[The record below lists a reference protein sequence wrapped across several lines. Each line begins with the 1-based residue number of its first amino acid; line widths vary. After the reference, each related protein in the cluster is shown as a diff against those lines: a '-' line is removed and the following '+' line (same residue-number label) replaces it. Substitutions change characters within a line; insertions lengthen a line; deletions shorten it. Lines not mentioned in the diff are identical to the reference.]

1 MQMPVAIGVLIAV
14 MALVTFS
21 GWFYGYATGMRELV
35 LDDKFF
41 NYRIAFATL
50 SSILFMVA
58 MFWVIATVNEC
69 PNQTNRIGG
78 QTRDEVFAGLK
89 CDGYLRIKASAD
101 NLFQPKD
108 KTIDQSL

>member
-1 MQMPVAIGVLIAV
+1 

-21 GWFYGYATGMRELV
+21 GWFYGYATGMNEMV

-41 NYRIAFATL
+41 NYRIAAATFA
-50 SSILFMVA
+50 SILFMVA

-69 PNQTNRIGG
+69 PNQTRAGLF
-78 QTRDEVFAGLK
+78 TGLK
-89 CDGYLRIKASAD
+89 CDDYLRIKVSAD
-101 NLFQPKD
+101 NLFQPKN

>member
-1 MQMPVAIGVLIAV
+1 MQMPVVVGIIIAV
-14 MALVTFS
+14 MILVTFS
-21 GWFYGYATGMRELV
+21 GWFYGYTAGMHELV

-41 NYRIAFATL
+41 NYRIAAATF

-69 PNQTNRIGG
+69 PNQT
-78 QTRDEVFAGLK
+78 RDGAFAGLK
-89 CDGYLRIKASAD
+89 CDGYLKIKASAD

-108 KTIDQSL
+108 KAIDQSL

>member
-1 MQMPVAIGVLIAV
+1 MQMPVVVGVIIAV

-21 GWFYGYATGMRELV
+21 GWFYGFATGMHELI

-41 NYRIAFATL
+41 NYRVFAVTS

-58 MFWVIATVNEC
+58 VFWVIATVNEC
-69 PNQTNRIGG
+69 PNQSREGL
-78 QTRDEVFAGLK
+78 FAGLK
-89 CDGYLRIKASAD
+89 CDSYLKIRASAD

-108 KTIDQSL
+108 KAAD